1 MSKIEELIKKLCP
14 NGVEYRKLTDVANV
28 LYGYPCDATMFNE
41 ANNGVPLIR
50 IRNVLAGMTE
60 TYTTEN
66 IPQEYVIKKGDLLVG
81 MDGNFHVGNWKM
93 DEAFLC
99 QRVCKIYAKNN
110 ENNILNGFLSHLLGP
125 IMKKI
130 ENGKQSGT
138 VKHLLAKD
146 INSISIPIPPL
157 EVQREIV
164 RILDNFSSL
173 TSELTAKL
181 SAELTA
187 RKKQYEYYLRT
198 LVSID
203 THDEIVTLNEVIKK
217 ATSGSTPKKGNS
229 DYYNNATVPWIRTQ
243 DVCFN
248 EITSVDSYISEV
260 AVKETSAKP
269 IPVNCVIV
277 AISGATAGKCAINKI
292 EAATNQHC
300 LNLQI
305 DEKIALY
312 KYVFYCVYG
321 GYERLIGMKQGARGD
336 LNSSLI
342 KSLEIYLPSLEE
354 QQRIV
359 DVLDR
364 FDSLCNDLSSGLP
377 AEIEARQKQY
387 EYYRQKLLNFK

>member
-1 MSKIEELIKKLCP
+1 MSKLEELIKELCP
-14 NGVEYRKLTDVANV
+14 NGVEYDLLKNISEMQRGTSLTKKNATLGNIPVVSGGRKPAFYCDTNNRDGETITVAGSGAGAGYVQYWNKPIFV
-28 LYGYPCDATMFNE
+28 SDAFSVKSNEKTTTKYLYYCLERKQDFIYSTQKGG
-41 ANNGVPLIR
+41 GVP
-50 IRNVLAGMTE
+50 
-60 TYTTEN
+60 
-66 IPQEYVIKKGDLLVG
+66 
-81 MDGNFHVGNWKM
+81 HVH
-93 DEAFLC
+93 
-99 QRVCKIYAKNN
+99 I
-110 ENNILNGFLSHLLGP
+110 SS
-125 IMKKI
+125 I
-130 ENGKQSGT
+130 ENMK
-138 VKHLLAKD
+138 L
-146 INSISIPIPPL
+146 PIPPL

-164 RILDNFSSL
+164 RILDSFTL
-173 TSELTAKL
+173 LIAELKT
-181 SAELTA
+181 ELTA

-260 AVKETSAKP
+260 AVKETSAKT

-364 FDSLCNDLSSGLP
+364 FDSLCNDLSNGLP
-377 AEIEARQKQY
+377 AEIEARKKQY
-387 EYYRQKLLNFK
+387 EYYRDKLLTFKQL